1 MIEIRNMC
9 EKEGLKISN
18 KLIKQYLADELGESI
33 PFRDSHRKNQ
43 PQFAFSL
50 KLDIKFIANILQSQD
65 AMKDA
70 AIKIR
75 QALLNTNFEL
85 GDNFVIQRN
94 LKIRG
99 TIRTYQ
105 IK

>member
-1 MIEIRNMC
+1 MC

-43 PQFAFSL
+43 PQVAFSL

-85 GDNFVIQRN
+85 GDNFVTQRN